1 MTKTPVFRGSCTA
14 LVTPFT
20 PEGVDYERLG
30 KNLEKQYACGS
41 AAVLVCGTTGE
52 AATLSGDEHNEL
64 VRFTVNAVHGR
75 MKVIV
80 GVGGNNTAAALKKA
94 ENARAAGADAILM
107 VTPYYNKTTQ
117 RGLVKYFQDYAEL
130 STVPV
135 IVYNVP
141 SRTGLNIEPETYGIL
156 AEHENIAGIKE
167 ANGNISKIAET
178 MDIVGDGLWL
188 YSGNDD
194 QIVPILSLGGV
205 GVISVLSN
213 IAPRETHDM
222 VMSYLDGDVKTAL
235 SLQLRYTKLIK
246 YLFSEVNPV
255 PVKAAAAAMG
265 FCENVLRLP
274 LLPME
279 EAHEKVLLAEMRKQG
294 LLV

>member
-64 VRFTVNAVHGR
+64 VRFTVNTVHGR

-117 RGLVKYFQDYAEL
+117 RGLAAHFGYVAER
-130 STVPV
+130 VDIPM

-141 SRTGLNIEPETYGIL
+141 GRTGIGIQAETYRIL
-156 AEHENIAGIKE
+156 ADYANINGVKE
-167 ANGNISKIAET
+167 ASGNLALAGEIRSLC
-178 MDIVGDGLWL
+178 GDELNL

-194 QIVPILSLGGV
+194 NTVGFMALGGQ

-213 IAPRETHDM
+213 LLPAETAK
-222 VMSYLDGDVKTAL
+222 LC
-235 SLQLRYTKLIK
+235 SLCLEGE
-246 YLFSEVNPV
+246 FP
-255 PVKAAAAAMG
+255 AAAALQARLLPLMKALFLETNPIPVKKAMQWLG
-265 FCENVLRLP
+265 EDSGLLRLP
-274 LLPME
+274 LVEMGE
-279 EAHEKVLLAEMRKQG
+279 EAAARLRAAMREYG
-294 LLV
+294 LDV